1 MKGDRIMWFA
11 SGGIVRRLETLGRG
25 MVLAGL
31 LLVAPL
37 GWAAVTPA
45 SPAPTVTLNLKDAD
59 IGALISTVA
68 EITGKNFIV
77 DPRVKAKVTVISSK
91 PMNKDEVYQVF
102 LSILDVHGFAV
113 IPSGSVLKIEP
124 DINAKQ
130 AAIPTLP
137 DKSADGT
144 DMVATQIIPIHN
156 VSAAQLVPILRPL
169 VPQQGHLAAYPAT
182 NVLIISDRASNIAR
196 LVKIIARIDVA
207 GDNDVEVIPL
217 QNASATEV
225 VRILTSLSKPTPG
238 EAPSGNAPNF
248 IADERTNS
256 ILMTGDKSMRLTMRA
271 IIAHLD
277 TPMETTG
284 NTRVIYL
291 RYAQAKDLVAVL
303 KGVGASQSKGPGG
316 SPAAAAS
323 VAGQQFDVQ
332 PDEATN
338 SVVITASPDIMRSLE
353 QVIRQLD
360 IRRAQVLVESV
371 IAEVSSDKA
380 KDLGVQW
387 IFDGAPSNNPV
398 GVINFSNSGASLGN
412 VAGAAVSGATGLAS
426 AGASLIPEGATLG
439 IGKFNSDTFNFA
451 ALLHALASNGNTNIL
466 STPNLL
472 TLDNE
477 EAEIVIGQNVP
488 FVTGSFSSVGSGG
501 TTGIGSTVSNPFQT
515 IQRQDVG
522 LTLKIKPQIN
532 EGNAIKLDIQQEV
545 SSVAPAVKGASDL
558 VTNKR
563 SIKTSVLVDDG
574 KMVVLGGL
582 IEDNLAEKVS
592 KVPLLGDVPLLG
604 ALFRSKNTTKSK
616 TNLMVFIHP
625 TILRDDA
632 ISAQYTTGKY
642 DYIREKQL
650 ERQRQGVMLMP
661 EERQPE
667 LPTLEQMLQHN
678 PPPAPDKAMLP
689 PVPDNK
695 SGTPEPGNAATP
707 VPAPGVT
714 H

>member
-1 MKGDRIMWFA
+1 MKGERIMWVV
-11 SGGIVRRLETLGRG
+11 SGGIVRWLETLGRG
-25 MVLAGL
+25 MVLAAL
-31 LLVAPL
+31 LLTTPL
-37 GWAAVTPA
+37 GWAAA
-45 SPAPTVTLNLKDAD
+45 APTVTLNLKDAD

-77 DPRVKAKVTVISSK
+77 DPRVKAKITVISSK
-91 PMNKDEVYQVF
+91 PMNKNEVYQVF

-113 IPSGSVLKIEP
+113 VPSGNVLKIVP

-130 AAIPTLP
+130 SSIPTLP
-137 DKSADGT
+137 DKESAGT

-169 VPQQGHLAAYPAT
+169 IPQQGHLAAYPST
-182 NVLIISDRASNIAR
+182 NVLIISDRATNIER
-196 LVKIIARIDVA
+196 LVKIIERIDQA

-217 QNASATEV
+217 QHASAAEV
-225 VRILTSLSKPTPG
+225 VRILVSLSKPTPG
-238 EAPSGNAPNF
+238 EAPAGGAPNF

-256 ILMTGDKSMRLTMRA
+256 ILMSGDKSVRLSMRA

-277 TPMETTG
+277 TPMESTG

-303 KGVGASQSKGPGG
+303 KGVGASQGKAAAGG
-316 SPAAAAS
+316 VPAAAVAAS
-323 VAGQQFDVQ
+323 SQQFDVQ

-353 QVIRQLD
+353 QVIHQLD
-360 IRRAQVLVESV
+360 IRRAQVLVEAV

-387 IFDGAPSNNPV
+387 IFDGSPSNNPV
-398 GVINFSNSGASLGN
+398 GVINFTGSGLGISGI
-412 VAGAAVSGATGLAS
+412 AAAATAGGAAAAAAAS
-426 AGASLIPEGATLG
+426 AVPEGATLG
-439 IGKFNSDTFNFA
+439 FGRFNDKNFNFG
-451 ALLHALASNGNTNIL
+451 ALLNALATDGNTNIL

-477 EAEIVIGQNVP
+477 EAEIVIGKNVP
-488 FVTGSFSSVGSGG
+488 FITGSFSSTGGG
-501 TTGIGSTVSNPFQT
+501 TTGAGTTVNNPFQT

-532 EGNAIKLDIQQEV
+532 EGDAIKLEIQQEV
-545 SSVAPAVKGASDL
+545 SSLSPSVQGSSDL
-558 VTNKR
+558 VTDKR
-563 SIKTSVLVDDG
+563 SIKTSVMIDDG
-574 KMVVLGGL
+574 KIVVLGGL
-582 IEDNLAEKVS
+582 IEDKLTEKVS
-592 KVPLLGDVPLLG
+592 KVPLLGDIPLLG
-604 ALFRSKNTTKSK
+604 ALFRNTNSTKNK

-625 TILRDDA
+625 TIVRDDA
-632 ISAQYTTGKY
+632 ASAQFTIGKY
-642 DYIREKQL
+642 NYIRGKQV
-650 ERQRQGVMLMP
+650 ERQREGVKLMP
-661 EERQPE
+661 GEKQPE
-667 LPTLEQMLQHN
+667 LPTLEEMLQKN

-689 PVPDNK
+689 PSGDKSSAPK
-695 SGTPEPGNAATP
+695 SGDAATP
-707 VPAPGVT
+707 TPAPGGT

>member
-1 MKGDRIMWFA
+1 MWVV
-11 SGGIVRRLETLGRG
+11 SGGIVRWLETLRRG
-25 MVLAGL
+25 MVLAVL
-31 LLVAPL
+31 LLTTSL
-37 GWAAVTPA
+37 GWAAAPT
-45 SPAPTVTLNLKDAD
+45 PTVTLNLKDAD

-77 DPRVKAKVTVISSK
+77 DPRVKAKITVISSK
-91 PMNKDEVYQVF
+91 PMNKNEVYQVF

-113 IPSGSVLKIEP
+113 VPSGNVLKIVP

-130 AAIPTLP
+130 SSIPTLP
-137 DKSADGT
+137 DKESAGT

-169 VPQQGHLAAYPAT
+169 IPQQGHLAAYPAT
-182 NVLIISDRASNIAR
+182 NVLIISDRATNIER
-196 LVKIIARIDVA
+196 LVKIIGRIDQA

-217 QNASATEV
+217 QHASAAEV
-225 VRILTSLSKPTPG
+225 VRILTALSKPTPG
-238 EAPSGNAPNF
+238 ETPSGGVPSF

-256 ILMTGDKSMRLTMRA
+256 ILMTGDKSVRLSMRA

-277 TPMETTG
+277 TPMENTG

-303 KGVGASQSKGPGG
+303 KGVGTSQAKGPGG
-316 SPAAAAS
+316 VPVAAAA

-338 SVVITASPDIMRSLE
+338 SVVITATPDIMRSLE

-360 IRRAQVLVESV
+360 IRRAQVLVEAV

-387 IFDGAPSNNPV
+387 IFDGSPSNNPV
-398 GVINFSNSGASLGN
+398 GVINFTGGGLGISSIAAAAT
-412 VAGAAVSGATGLAS
+412 AGGTAAAS
-426 AGASLIPEGATLG
+426 AAGSVPEGATLG
-439 IGKFNSDTFNFA
+439 FGRFNDKNFNFG
-451 ALLHALASNGNTNIL
+451 ALLNALATDGNTNIL

-477 EAEIVIGQNVP
+477 EAEIVIGKNVP
-488 FVTGSFSSVGSGG
+488 FITGSFSSTGGG
-501 TTGIGSTVSNPFQT
+501 TGGTGTTVNNPFQT

-532 EGNAIKLDIQQEV
+532 EGDAIKLEIQQEV
-545 SSVAPAVKGASDL
+545 SSLSPSVQGSSDL
-558 VTNKR
+558 VTDKR
-563 SIKTSVLVDDG
+563 SIKTSVMIDDG
-574 KMVVLGGL
+574 KIVVLGGL
-582 IEDNLAEKVS
+582 IEDKLTEKVS
-592 KVPLLGDVPLLG
+592 KVPLLGDIPFLG
-604 ALFRSKNTTKSK
+604 ALFRNTNSTKNK

-625 TILRDDA
+625 TIVRDDA
-632 ISAQYTTGKY
+632 VSAQFTIGKY
-642 DYIREKQL
+642 NYIRGKQL
-650 ERQRQGVMLMP
+650 ERQREGVKLMP
-661 EERQPE
+661 GEKQPE
-667 LPTLEQMLQHN
+667 LPTLEEMLQKN
-678 PPPAPDKAMLP
+678 PLPAPDKAMLP
-689 PVPDNK
+689 PTRDMPSAPT
-695 SGTPEPGNAATP
+695 SGDTATP
-707 VPAPGVT
+707 IPAPGGT

>member
-1 MKGDRIMWFA
+1 MVRGFLTSVRLRLTFL
-11 SGGIVRRLETLGRG
+11 IVP
-25 MVLAGL
+25 L
-31 LLVAPL
+31 LFVATMLAPL
-37 GWAAVTPA
+37 PAPAVP
-45 SPAPTVTLNLKDAD
+45 SPTVTLNLKDAD

-113 IPSGSVLKIEP
+113 VPSGGVLKIIP

-130 AAIPTLP
+130 SAIPTLP
-137 DKSADGT
+137 DSRVAGT

-182 NVLIISDRASNIAR
+182 NTLIISDRVSNIER
-196 LVKIIARIDVA
+196 LVKIIHRIDQA
-207 GDNDVEVIPL
+207 GDNDVEVVPL
-217 QNASATEV
+217 QHASAADV
-225 VRILTSLSKPTPG
+225 ARILVSLSKPGPG
-238 EAPSGNAPNF
+238 EAGTGAGSPNF

-256 ILMTGDKSMRLTMRA
+256 ILMSGDKSMRLAMRA

-277 TPMETTG
+277 TPMENTG

-291 RYAQAKDLVAVL
+291 RYAKAKDLVAVL
-303 KGVGASQSKGPGG
+303 KGVGTSQGKGPPGVPG
-316 SPAAAAS
+316 AAAA
-323 VAGQQFDVQ
+323 VAAGGQQFDVQ
-332 PDEATN
+332 ADEATN

-353 QVIRQLD
+353 EVIHQLD
-360 IRRAQVLVESV
+360 IRRAQVLVEAV
-371 IAEVSSDKA
+371 IAEVSSNKA

-387 IFDGAPSNNPV
+387 VFDNAGNGKGPI
-398 GVINFSNSGASLGN
+398 GIINFSQGGASISSL
-412 VAGAAVSGATGLAS
+412 AATAL
-426 AGASLIPEGATLG
+426 GASSGTTTAPPSVPDGATLG
-439 IGKFNSDTFNFA
+439 VGRFNKEGFSFA
-451 ALLHALASNGNTNIL
+451 ALLHALSTDGATNIL
-466 STPNLL
+466 STPTLV

-488 FVTGSFSSVGSGG
+488 FITGSFANTG
-501 TTGIGSTVSNPFQT
+501 TAGSTGAVTNPFQT

-532 EGNAIKLDIQQEV
+532 EGDAIKLDINQEV
-545 SSVAPAVKGASDL
+545 SSLSPSVSGAADL

-574 KMVVLGGL
+574 RLVVLGGL
-582 IEDNLAEKVS
+582 IEDNLQEKVA
-592 KVPLLGDVPLLG
+592 KVPLLGDIPLLG
-604 ALFRSKNTTKSK
+604 ALFRDKNTTKTK

-625 TILRDDA
+625 VILRDEA
-632 ISAQYTTGKY
+632 LAAQYTTSKY
-642 DYIREKQL
+642 NYVREKQI
-650 ERQRQGVMLMP
+650 ERQKQGVMLMP
-661 EERQPE
+661 EEKQPE
-667 LPTLEQMLQHN
+667 MLRLEEMMQQSA

-689 PVPDNK
+689 ADKNK
-695 SGTPEPGNAATP
+695 APAPQPNESATP
-707 VPAPGVT
+707 VPAPDGA

>member
-1 MKGDRIMWFA
+1 MKGERIMWVV
-11 SGGIVRRLETLGRG
+11 SGGIVRRLEILGRG
-25 MVLAGL
+25 MALAVL
-31 LLVAPL
+31 LLAAPL
-37 GWAAVTPA
+37 GWAAA
-45 SPAPTVTLNLKDAD
+45 APTVTLNLKDAD

-102 LSILDVHGFAV
+102 LSILDVYGFAV
-113 IPSGSVLKIEP
+113 IPSGSVLKIVP

-130 AAIPTLP
+130 GSIPTLP

-169 VPQQGHLAAYPAT
+169 IPQQGHLAAYPPT

-196 LVKIIARIDVA
+196 LVKIIERIDQA
-207 GDNDVEVIPL
+207 GDNDVEIIPL
-217 QNASATEV
+217 QHASAAEV
-225 VRILTSLSKPTPG
+225 VRILVSLSKPTPG
-238 EAPSGNAPNF
+238 EAPGGGAPNF

-256 ILMTGDKSMRLTMRA
+256 ILMSGDKSVRLSMRA

-277 TPMETTG
+277 TPMENTG

-291 RYAQAKDLVAVL
+291 RYAKAKDLVAVL
-303 KGVGASQSKGPGG
+303 KGVGTSQGKGALGAVPGAAV
-316 SPAAAAS
+316 SPAS
-323 VAGQQFDVQ
+323 QQFDVQ
-332 PDEATN
+332 ADDATN

-353 QVIRQLD
+353 EVIHQLD
-360 IRRAQVLVESV
+360 IRRAQVLVEAV
-371 IAEVSSDKA
+371 IAEVSSNKA

-387 IFDGAPSNNPV
+387 VFDNAGNSKGPL
-398 GVINFSNSGASLGN
+398 GIINFSQGGASISGL
-412 VAGAAVSGATGLAS
+412 AATATSKTSAPAVPDGAT
-426 AGASLIPEGATLG
+426 
-439 IGKFNSDTFNFA
+439 IGVGRFSKDGFSFA
-451 ALLHALASNGNTNIL
+451 ALLHALSSDGATNIL
-466 STPNLL
+466 STPTLV

-488 FVTGSFSSVGSGG
+488 FITGSFANTGSSAGG
-501 TTGIGSTVSNPFQT
+501 TSSVSNPFQT

-532 EGNAIKLDIQQEV
+532 EGDAIKLDINQEV
-545 SSVAPAVKGASDL
+545 SSLSPSVSGAADL
-558 VTNKR
+558 ITNKR

-574 KMVVLGGL
+574 RLVVLGGL
-582 IEDNLAEKVS
+582 IEDNLQEKVS
-592 KVPLLGDVPLLG
+592 KVPLLGDIPLLG
-604 ALFRSKNTTKSK
+604 ALFRDKNTTKTK

-625 TILRDDA
+625 VILRDEA
-632 ISAQYTTGKY
+632 MAAQYTTGKY
-642 DYIREKQL
+642 NYIREKQL
-650 ERQRQGVMLMP
+650 ERQKQGVMLMP
-661 EERQPE
+661 EEKQPE
-667 LPTLEQMLQHN
+667 MLKMEEMLQHV

-689 PVPDNK
+689 PIGNK
-695 SGTPEPGNAATP
+695 SPKPKSDNSATP
-707 VPAPGVT
+707 VPAPGNA

>member
-1 MKGDRIMWFA
+1 MKGDRIMWVV
-11 SGGIVRRLETLGRG
+11 SGGIVRWLETLGRG
-25 MVLAGL
+25 MVLAAL
-31 LLVAPL
+31 LLAAPL
-37 GWAAVTPA
+37 GWAAA
-45 SPAPTVTLNLKDAD
+45 APTVTLNLKDAD

-77 DPRVKAKVTVISSK
+77 DPRVKAKITVISSK

-130 AAIPTLP
+130 SSVPTLP

-169 VPQQGHLAAYPAT
+169 VPQQGHLAAYPST

-196 LVKIIARIDVA
+196 LVKLIERIDQA
-207 GDNDVEVIPL
+207 GDNDVEIIPL
-217 QNASATEV
+217 QHASAAEV
-225 VRILTSLSKPTPG
+225 ARILVSLSKPTPG
-238 EAPSGNAPNF
+238 EAPGGGGAPNF

-256 ILMTGDKSMRLTMRA
+256 ILMSGDKSVRLSMRA

-277 TPMETTG
+277 TPMESTG

-303 KGVGASQSKGPGG
+303 KGVGASQGKGPGG
-316 SPAAAAS
+316 APAAAAAT
-323 VAGQQFDVQ
+323 VGQQFDVE

-338 SVVITASPDIMRSLE
+338 SVVITATPDIMRSLE
-353 QVIRQLD
+353 QVIHQLD
-360 IRRAQVLVESV
+360 IRRAQVLVEAV

-387 IFDGAPSNNPV
+387 IFDGSPSNNPV
-398 GVINFSNSGASLGN
+398 GVINFTEGGASIAN
-412 VAGAAVSGATGLAS
+412 VAAAAKGGSTALAS
-426 AGASLIPEGATLG
+426 GVASIPEGATLG
-439 IGKFNSDTFNFA
+439 FGRFNDKNFNFG
-451 ALLHALASNGNTNIL
+451 ALLHALASDGNTNIL

-488 FVTGSFSSVGSGG
+488 FITGSFSSTGGG
-501 TTGIGSTVSNPFQT
+501 TTGTTGTTVSNPFQT

-532 EGNAIKLDIQQEV
+532 EGDAIKMEIQQEV
-545 SSVAPAVKGASDL
+545 SSLSPSVKGSSDL
-558 VTNKR
+558 VTDKR
-563 SIKTSVLVDDG
+563 SIKTSVMVDDG
-574 KMVVLGGL
+574 RMVVLGGL
-582 IEDNLAEKVS
+582 IEDKLTEKVT

-604 ALFRSKNTTKSK
+604 ALFRNKSSTKNK

-625 TILRDDA
+625 MIVRDDA
-632 ISAQYTTGKY
+632 VSAQYTTGKY
-642 DYIREKQL
+642 NYIRNKQL
-650 ERQRQGVMLMP
+650 ERQREGVMLMP
-661 EERQPE
+661 GEKQPE
-667 LPTLEQMLQHN
+667 LPKIEEMYQHN
-678 PPPAPDKAMLP
+678 PPPVPDKSMLP
-689 PVPDNK
+689 PSGNNK
-695 SGTPEPGNAATP
+695 PAPESGNAATP
-707 VPAPGVT
+707 VPAPGGT